1 MANQDF
7 RVKNGLQV
15 GLGASVVGIVTA
27 ESFSG
32 SAVGLTNVP
41 SASLTGTISSE
52 RLSGTYDIDILGT
65 VSGDSINIKT
75 ATVTEQLNVGAGDTG
90 VFATATDGTLSV
102 SGVSTFS
109 GDLTVGTATTGSVVR
124 TDGTLNV
131 SGIATFKDRVIF
143 DSTNSVQI
151 PVGTE
156 AEKDAV
162 GTAVTGQIRYNTT
175 NSQFEGF
182 GPGNDW
188 GSLGGVKDVDGDTYV
203 KPESSPGSDEDAL
216 TFFTG
221 GTERAVI
228 DSDGKVG
235 IGSTQPTS
243 TLDLDGT
250 LNVSGISTFKDR
262 VIFDSTNSIQIPVGT
277 TADRDAVG
285 TAVTGQIRYNTT
297 LSSFEGYGPGGE
309 WGTLGG
315 VKDIDQDTYITA
327 QKDLAV
333 DDDALRFYT
342 NGTEQVSID
351 STGKVGI
358 GSTQPTAKLDVSGDI
373 VSSGNL
379 LPLTDNTG
387 VVGNASYTWSNG
399 QFTNLTIDST
409 LNVRAAIDL
418 ADNDILRFGSSDDVK
433 VFYDGTNNDLEIE
446 LESDATQIAI
456 TDNGT
461 YKHIITKDGKVGI
474 NTSVTPSSELE
485 VYGNIKLTGAIY
497 GSTELIIDPM
507 PIGVGTTSGIVRIKG
522 DLYVDGTTTQIN
534 STSLEIAD
542 FIVGIASTATTDLLA
557 DGAGIKI
564 GPDNT
569 FLYEYNS
576 GTNPSLKSSEN
587 LNVASGKVYQI
598 GETERLSANTLSLG
612 TGTTIHSPSSNVL
625 SLGVNG
631 KSNIRVE
638 NTGDVTLN
646 LSSTSNDEGVLK
658 FGRQD
663 EVARDHFIRVYPGST
678 GASSYMKFDVHDG
691 VPGSSKNVLT
701 LLGDGNVGINT
712 ADPQYKLHVIGSFAA
727 TTKSFVIDHPTKE
740 GMKLRYGSLESPYHG
755 IRLTGSSTIKNGK
768 CIIELPDYI
777 HNLVKEE
784 GINIHI
790 TNIRHGK
797 VLWVE
802 EVNVAENNFVVMTEE
817 TEGEYEFYWDF
828 TAIRKDV
835 EDMIVEF

>member
-41 SASLTGTISSE
+41 ATSLTGTISSE

-151 PVGTE
+151 PVGTD

-250 LNVSGISTFKDR
+250 LNVSGISTFEDR

-297 LSSFEGYGPGGE
+297 ISSFEGYGPGGE

-409 LNVRAAIDL
+409 LNVRTAIDL

-446 LESDATQIAI
+446 LESAATQIAI

-461 YKHIITKDGKVGI
+461 YKHIITKDGKIGV
-474 NTSVTPSSELE
+474 NTSVIPSSELE

-497 GSTELIIDPM
+497 GSTELIIDPAV
-507 PIGVGTTSGIVRIKG
+507 VGDDTGIVRIKG

-557 DGAGIKI
+557 DGAGIQI

-569 FLYEYNS
+569 LLYQYNS
-576 GTNPSLKSSEN
+576 GTNPSLQSSEN
-587 LNVASGKVYQI
+587 LSVATGKVYQI
-598 GETERLSANTLSLG
+598 GTTERLSANTLSLG
-612 TGTTIHSPSSNVL
+612 TGTTIHSPSNQ
-625 SLGVNG
+625 
-631 KSNIRVE
+631 I
-638 NTGDVTLN
+638 
-646 LSSTSNDEGVLK
+646 
-658 FGRQD
+658 
-663 EVARDHFIRVYPGST
+663 
-678 GASSYMKFDVHDG
+678 
-691 VPGSSKNVLT
+691 LT
-701 LLGDGNVGINT
+701 LGTGGQERVRVDSSGNVGIGTDN
-712 ADPQYKLHVIGSFAA
+712 A
-727 TTKSFVIDHPTKE
+727 T
-740 GMKLRYGSLESPYHG
+740 
-755 IRLTGSSTIKNGK
+755 
-768 CIIELPDYI
+768 
-777 HNLVKEE
+777 
-784 GINIHI
+784 
-790 TNIRHGK
+790 
-797 VLWVE
+797 
-802 EVNVAENNFVVMTEE
+802 
-817 TEGEYEFYWDF
+817 
-828 TAIRKDV
+828 
-835 EDMIVEF
+835 